1 MSGNRVAQNYFEY
14 NGVRSDQM
22 GLKIENR
29 DIFGAPAFD
38 KSFITIPGRDGEL
51 ISSNRRFPN
60 MQIVYTVFLP
70 AESLSDLMTKMTA
83 VKAWLYAE
91 PDRYHELRDTSDTD
105 AYRKAVINAQL
116 DVTQEVKRIGR
127 FTISF
132 SCLPYRYLNS
142 GTEARTFSAAMPFMN
157 PTPFTA
163 KPLIRMNG
171 NGRSGVLKLTHGGVE
186 TEWSIDGINGWIEI
200 DSDEMIITDA
210 NGLANNR
217 VTGDGFPLL
226 KPGATTVS
234 FSGSISSVELTPRWV
249 VL

>member
-1 MSGNRVAQNYFEY
+1 MTGNRVAHSYFEY

-38 KSFITIPGRDGEL
+38 KSFVTIPGRDGEL

-60 MQIVYTVFLP
+60 VQVVYTVFLP
-70 AESLSDLMTKMTA
+70 AESLSDLMEKMTA
-83 VKAWLYAE
+83 VKSWLYRE
-91 PDRYHELRDTSDTD
+91 PDRYHELRDTADTE

-116 DVTQEVKRIGR
+116 DVTQEVYRIGR
-127 FTISF
+127 FAVSF
-132 SCLPYRYLNS
+132 SCLPFRYLNS
-142 GTEARTFSAAMPFMN
+142 GTETRTFSAPMPFMN

-163 KPLIRMNG
+163 KPLIRVNG
-171 NGRSGVLKLTHGGVE
+171 SGRSGVLKLTHDGVE
-186 TEWSIDGINGWIEI
+186 TEWSIDGINGWVEI
-200 DSDEMIITDA
+200 DSEDMIVYTES
-210 NGLANNR
+210 GLANDR
-217 VTGDGFPLL
+217 VTGTGFPLL

-234 FSGSISSVELTPRWV
+234 FSGAVSSVEVTPRWV